1 MATALATGTKG
12 KETLVGMGQIAAGR
26 APERMKAVLGSCIG
40 LAIYHPRLKT
50 GAMAHIVLPDSAGRA
65 GTPGKFADTAVPEML
80 NLLKE
85 LGAPAHG
92 LVAKFAGGANMFA
105 GSGPL
110 QIGDANAEAVVQ
122 ALGNAGILVPGEDVG
137 GTKGRRVT
145 FDCTSGEMTVEC
157 AGQPARSL

>member
-1 MATALATGTKG
+1 MATLATSNTA
-12 KETLVGMGQIAAGR
+12 KETLVGMGQIAAGA

-40 LAIYHPRLKT
+40 LAIYHRRLKT
-50 GAMAHIVLPDSAGRA
+50 GAMAHIVLPDSAGRD

-80 NLLKE
+80 KLLKE
-85 LGAPAHG
+85 LGTPAHG
-92 LVAKFAGGANMFA
+92 LTAKLTGGANMFA

-110 QIGDANAEAVVQ
+110 QIGDANAEAV
-122 ALGNAGILVPGEDVG
+122 ARTLKSAGIRVAGQDVG

-157 AGQPARSL
+157 AGQPARTL

>member
-1 MATALATGTKG
+1 MATLTASNTS

-26 APERMKAVLGSCIG
+26 APERMKTVLGSCIG

-50 GAMAHIVLPDSAGRA
+50 GAIAHVVLPDSAGRGGA
-65 GTPGKFADTAVPEML
+65 PGKFADTAVPEML
-80 NLLKE
+80 KLLKE
-85 LGAPAHG
+85 LGAPPHG
-92 LVAKFAGGANMFA
+92 LTAKLAGGANMFG

-110 QIGDANAEAVVQ
+110 QIGDANAEAVVRALRSIGIQ
-122 ALGNAGILVPGEDVG
+122 AAGQDVG

-157 AGQPARSL
+157 AGRPARSL

>member
-1 MATALATGTKG
+1 MATLATSNPP

-26 APERMKAVLGSCIG
+26 APERMKAVLGSCIA

-50 GAMAHIVLPDSAGRA
+50 GVMTHIVLPDSAGRG

-80 NLLKE
+80 KLLKE

-92 LVAKFAGGANMFA
+92 LTAKFSGGGNMFG

-110 QIGDANAEAVVQ
+110 QIGDSNAEAVTQ
-122 ALGNAGILVPGEDVG
+122 ALKSVGIQAAGQDVG

-145 FDCTSGEMTVEC
+145 FDCNSGEMTVEC
-157 AGQPARSL
+157 AGQPARTL

>member
-1 MATALATGTKG
+1 MATPATSNDA

-26 APERMKAVLGSCIG
+26 APERMKSVLGSCIG

-50 GAMAHIVLPDSAGRA
+50 GAMAHIVLPDSAGRS
-65 GTPGKFADTAVPEML
+65 GTPGKFADTAVPAML
-80 NLLKE
+80 ELLDR

-92 LVAKFAGGANMFA
+92 LRAKLAGGANMFG

-110 QIGDANAEAVVQ
+110 QIGDANVAAVAEVLQ
-122 ALGNAGILVPGEDVG
+122 DAGIRTAGQDVG

-145 FDCTSGEMTVEC
+145 FDCASGNITVEC
-157 AGQPARSL
+157 VGQPARTF